1 MSAPTGKRLA
11 GQSVDARGCTSLVR
25 QLLPARNHMFSVSIS
40 RVAQKLAKPQNCP
53 AEPALG
59 IDTPAASTEL
69 STAFVDNFT

>member
-1 MSAPTGKRLA
+1 VS
-11 GQSVDARGCTSLVR
+11 GCTSLVR
-25 QLLPARNHMFSVSIS
+25 QSLLACNHLFSFNIF

>member
-1 MSAPTGKRLA
+1 MF
-11 GQSVDARGCTSLVR
+11 
-25 QLLPARNHMFSVSIS
+25 LLIIF